1 MNHYY
6 SIRSEMEI
14 RNDVF
19 LSHNW
24 GKDESERENHKRVA
38 IINKELKARGFRTWF
53 DEEKISGN
61 INNKMAQGI
70 AQTKGVI
77 VFLTRKYDIK
87 VNGENAGDNCKKEF
101 DYALRKKTIKKIVP
115 VVMDECMRETS
126 TWGMLVGYY
135 LGGHIYIDISAELE
149 NKTYLSERMEVL
161 VKELQNKGIHPLQG
175 ILFFYC
181 TF

>member
-70 AQTKGVI
+70 AQTEGVI

-87 VNGENAGDNCKKEF
+87 VNGENDGDNCKKEF

-126 TWGMLVGYY
+126 TRGMLVGYY
-135 LGGHIYIDISAELE
+135 LGGHVYIDISGELE